1 MFLSSHHLTLL
12 FLLALRGKK
21 QKRKKKI
28 ISSPELFV
36 GKMNALGHEVRGG
49 GEEGWLYLDTSD
61 LQGLSCTEQHPAL
74 NASSLWQ
81 QELP

>member
-1 MFLSSHHLTLL
+1 
-12 FLLALRGKK
+12 
-21 QKRKKKI
+21 
-28 ISSPELFV
+28 
-36 GKMNALGHEVRGG
+36 MNALGHEIRGG

-74 NASSLWQ
+74 NASGLWQ

>member
-1 MFLSSHHLTLL
+1 MFLSSHYLTLFCSL
-12 FLLALRGKK
+12 SSQRKK

-28 ISSPELFV
+28 VSPPELFV
-36 GKMNALGHEVRGG
+36 REMNALGHEMRG